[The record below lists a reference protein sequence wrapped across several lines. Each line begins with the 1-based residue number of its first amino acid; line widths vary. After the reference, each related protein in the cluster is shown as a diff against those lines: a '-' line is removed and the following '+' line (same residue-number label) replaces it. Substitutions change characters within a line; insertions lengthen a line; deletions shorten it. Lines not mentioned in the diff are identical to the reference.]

1 MRNEHNREVTDR
13 GRQGGSVTDE
23 NSINISF
30 LLDTGRDS
38 TVAFEWT
45 RLQQVLATDVPI
57 FVVDGETMKVDEDFK
72 ILNAQTEELGIKY
85 LILGEFPELRC
96 GKKNQQK
103 SHTHRSRK

>member
-45 RLQQVLATDVPI
+45 RPQQVLATDIPI

-72 ILNAQTEELGIKY
+72 ILNA
-85 LILGEFPELRC
+85 
-96 GKKNQQK
+96 
-103 SHTHRSRK
+103 